1 MQDLDI
7 SIKNSYRT
15 AVAEARGSYI
25 HIFLCGSF
33 AEVRFAGICH
43 CVFYIS
49 YEQHIKILYI
59 PGVSSGLF
67 KLPFWFSPYI
77 LVLFK

>member
-7 SIKNSYRT
+7 SIKNSPRT
-15 AVAEARGSYI
+15 AVAEARGSNI

-49 YEQHIKILYI
+49 YEQHIKISYIDIYCALYDVI
-59 PGVSSGLF
+59 
-67 KLPFWFSPYI
+67 
-77 LVLFK
+77 VLHEPW

>member
-7 SIKNSYRT
+7 SIKNSHRT
-15 AVAEARGSYI
+15 AVAEARGSNI

-43 CVFYIS
+43 CDVIVSFTCRHILRYIACTVIVIH
-49 YEQHIKILYI
+49 E
-59 PGVSSGLF
+59 P
-67 KLPFWFSPYI
+67 W
-77 LVLFK
+77 